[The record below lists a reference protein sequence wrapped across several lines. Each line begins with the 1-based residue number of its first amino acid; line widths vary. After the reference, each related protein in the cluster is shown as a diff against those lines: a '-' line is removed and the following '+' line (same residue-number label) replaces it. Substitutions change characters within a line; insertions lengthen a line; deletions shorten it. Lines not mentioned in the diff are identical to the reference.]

1 MFDSDALV
9 EQTGENDWLHAA
21 AAAVPAVVVPV
32 GVLAIVVGA
41 AATLKLS
48 DGQLVGWMLALY
60 ALPGL
65 IGAWLAVRHRQPL
78 VLTGNVFAIIL
89 FASEGGR
96 LTFEELAGASVL
108 AGIVVTILGI
118 FGLTARLARWIP
130 MPIVMGMLAGAVLP
144 FVVRVFTS
152 LDAAPLIVG
161 GTLVAYLVAIRAM
174 GQVAGLPAAIVTGLL
189 LAAVSGQ
196 LAAFAMPVIPSLGV
210 TVPSVSIVAIAAVTP
225 ILVIMI
231 TVQSNIPSVVFLRSQ
246 DYDPPERQV
255 DVISGVATVLGSV
268 LGPNAVSIPLPLMG
282 VIAGPD
288 AGPPAGRYRAAVV
301 VGAALVIIGALGT
314 VAVALLAI
322 LPAPLIQALAGLALL
337 RVLTSAV
344 QTFARGP
351 LILGPVIAMVVA
363 QSSLTLLGLAPL
375 FWALVIGI
383 AVSTLLERDGLRRL
397 RGGVGERAT

>member
-1 MFDSDALV
+1 MVDSGVQV
-9 EQTGENDWLHAA
+9 EETGKNDWRHAT
-21 AAAVPAVVVPV
+21 AAAVPAVVVLV
-32 GVLAIVVGA
+32 GVLTIVVGA

-48 DGQLVGWMLALY
+48 EGQLVGWMVALY

-65 IGAWLAVRHRQPL
+65 LGAWLAVRHRQPL
-78 VLTGNVFAIIL
+78 ALTGNVFAIIL
-89 FASEGGR
+89 FASEGDR
-96 LTFEELAGASVL
+96 LTFAELAGASVL
-108 AGIVVTILGI
+108 AGVVVTILGVY
-118 FGLTARLARWIP
+118 GVTARLARWIP

-161 GTLVAYLVAIRAM
+161 GTVIAYLLALRAL
-174 GQVAGLPAAIVTGLL
+174 GQVAGLPAAIMAGLL
-189 LAAVSGQ
+189 LAAASGQ
-196 LAAFAMPVIPSLGV
+196 LTAFAPPVVPALGLTAPSL
-210 TVPSVSIVAIAAVTP
+210 SIAAIAAVTP
-225 ILVIMI
+225 VLVTIM
-231 TVQSNIPSVVFLRSQ
+231 TVQSNIPSLVFLRGQ
-246 DYDPPERQV
+246 AYDPPERQV
-255 DVISGVATVLGSV
+255 DAISGLATVLGSV
-268 LGPNAVSIPLPLMG
+268 LGPNAVSLPLPLMG

-301 VGAALVIIGALGT
+301 VGAALVMIGALGT

-351 LILGPVIAMVVA
+351 LILGPVLAMVVA

-383 AVSTLLERDGLRRL
+383 AVSSLLERDGLARL
-397 RGGVGERAT
+397 RDGGGERAS